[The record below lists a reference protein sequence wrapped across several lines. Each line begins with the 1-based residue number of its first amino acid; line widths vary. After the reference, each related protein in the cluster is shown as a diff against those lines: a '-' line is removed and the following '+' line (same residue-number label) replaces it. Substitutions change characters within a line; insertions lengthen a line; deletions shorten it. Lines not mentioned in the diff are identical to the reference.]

1 MPFDLPRFLPA
12 SDRALQTWATVQ
24 RDELVQAAREAGVSK
39 YRISQITGIARP
51 TIDRILKPPAEPP
64 HRKIAAYLAKSTS
77 GWPKV
82 QPGGLTRL
90 PGMANVYTPEKVA
103 ESLLADPGFRGLKLG
118 SWINTTSGEVLAA
131 AVAALSP
138 SLFPA
143 DAELLVQALALA
155 ARRQHEEAQQKLVAG
170 LLGGAA
176 LAYVIGSR

>member
-1 MPFDLPRFLPA
+1 MTTEEA
-12 SDRALQTWATVQ
+12 EAALQAWATVQ

-51 TIDRILKPPAEPP
+51 TIDRILKPPTEPP
-64 HRKIAAYLAKSTS
+64 HVKIAAYLANATS
-77 GWPKV
+77 QWPKP

-90 PGMANVYTPEKVA
+90 PGMANVYTPENVA
-103 ESLLADPGFRGLKLG
+103 EALLADPGFRGLKLG
-118 SWINTTSGEVLAA
+118 TWINTPSGEVLAA

-138 SLFPA
+138 PLFPA
-143 DAELLVQALALA
+143 DADLLVRALTLA
-155 ARRQHEEAQQKLVAG
+155 ARRQHEEAQQRLVAG